1 MWYNRRYDLFSQ
13 IYVHLIL
20 HDFMEKGSEEWNSK
34 NIFSLTILLF
44 GLSGKRLSLSSRK
57 LFANPTVKYVR
68 NEAAWL
74 KDLLKGKASK
84 GFSIY
89 ALNFCQ
95 LNQRR
100 MYSHLTFYMNS
111 RKRDQTSEDSKS
123 HFLFAE
129 QSSFLLRLFAKILF
143 YGHSTKYDFRSDRD
157 GPTSLLSGSWKIPH
171 KNVR

>member
-1 MWYNRRYDLFSQ
+1 MYLNSWKTVRKNRIKKNQFLFEQ
-13 IYVHLIL
+13 FAVWPL
-20 HDFMEKGSEEWNSK
+20 
-34 NIFSLTILLF
+34 
-44 GLSGKRLSLSSRK
+44 GKTSFFFQQEVICK
-57 LFANPTVKYVR
+57 PYGKYVR
-68 NEAAWL
+68 NEAAEL
-74 KDLLKGKASK
+74 EDLLKGKASK

-95 LNQRR
+95 LNQRQ

-129 QSSFLLRLFAKILF
+129 HSSFLLRLFAKILF

-157 GPTSLLSGSWKIPH
+157 GPTSLLSGS
-171 KNVR
+171 

>member
-1 MWYNRRYDLFSQ
+1 MYL
-13 IYVHLIL
+13 HLNL
-20 HDFMEKGSEEWNSK
+20 HDIMEKVQGKKELKKILFLFDQSAVW
-34 NIFSLTILLF
+34 SL
-44 GLSGKRLSLSSRK
+44 GKTSFFIQQEVICK
-57 LFANPTVKYVR
+57 PYGKYVR
-68 NEAAWL
+68 NEAAEL
-74 KDLLKGKASK
+74 KDLLRGKASK

-157 GPTSLLSGSWKIPH
+157 GPTSLLSGS
-171 KNVR
+171 